1 LTALSWC
8 WCRTRLPVRLQELH
22 QFVCRHGITVL
33 NQTPSAFKAFI
44 ASYIANPLPDCLRYI
59 IFGGEALDPGMLK
72 PWYARRAETLPQ
84 LVNMYGITETT
95 VHVTYRALS
104 YHDAEQITS
113 PIGTRIPD
121 LALYLLD
128 KYGQP
133 VPLGAVGELYIGGV
147 GVARGYLNRPE
158 LTAERFLTDPF
169 SREPDA
175 RMYRTGDLA
184 RYLPDGNLAFLGRND
199 QQVKIRGFRIEPGEI
214 EARLMEHPAVSEA
227 LVLALGD
234 GQDKRLAA
242 YVVAEADD
250 RLVNSLRAHLS
261 AILPD
266 YMVPAAFVRLD
277 VFPLTPNG
285 KLDRRALPGTGGRRV
300 CPSNL

>member
-1 LTALSWC
+1 
-8 WCRTRLPVRLQELH
+8 
-22 QFVCRHGITVL
+22 
-33 NQTPSAFKAFI
+33 
-44 ASYIANPLPDCLRYI
+44 
-59 IFGGEALDPGMLK
+59 
-72 PWYARRAETLPQ
+72 
-84 LVNMYGITETT
+84 MYGITETT

-266 YMVPAAFVRLD
+266 YMVPAAFVRWM
-277 VFPLTPNG
+277 FS
-285 KLDRRALPGTGGRRV
+285 R
-300 CPSNL
+300 